1 VTSPAILPMSF
12 KPVAFLALGAAWMA
26 ILLVATGCATGTAGS
41 RGVDS
46 LHVFTVPVALDL
58 DGTPG
63 PDAFGLTLYAS
74 AGDAARGIPVT
85 TGVIEIQMYDG
96 ALATDGSLGATPLRV
111 WTFTT
116 ADLKKLAVK
125 TSLGSGYRFTMR
137 WNDTPPRQGRLTVVV
152 RHVPARGKTIQSVPT
167 VIAVPAVGSGK
178 TGGKAPASSQQE

>member
-1 VTSPAILPMSF
+1 MSCKPASL
-12 KPVAFLALGAAWMA
+12 LALGAASMA
-26 ILLVATGCATGTAGS
+26 ILLVATGCATGA
-41 RGVDS
+41 RGTRGGDS

-74 AGDAARGIPVT
+74 AGDAAKGIPVT

-96 ALATDGSLGATPLRV
+96 ALPMDGSAGTPPLRV

-125 TSLGSGYRFTMR
+125 TSLGTGYRFTVR
-137 WNDTPPRQGRLTVVV
+137 WNETPPRQGRITVVV
-152 RHVPARGKTIQSVPT
+152 RHVPERGPAIQSVPT
-167 VIAVPAVGSGK
+167 VIAVPAVGDGR
-178 TGGKAPASSQQE
+178 TGSAPAS